1 MEGSKR
7 RERNSE
13 LSELLRRFWVGRF
26 VMKKVAHLAPGI
38 LMLGPYGPYR
48 NAVWLFVNG
57 DEAAVIE
64 MPPYRPRKD
73 ARPWSAA
80 QKCLKEIGA
89 QAKYGL
95 LSHAHVDHCQTL
107 VKFRDTFPE
116 AQFVGHR
123 TQVESRMVA
132 RLAWKEGRR
141 PHDLFDEV
149 FDGEIRALDLNGEPL
164 ILIHAPKH
172 SESDQ
177 IILYRGTALT
187 GDWFLGDLRDC
198 NAIVDPREKIRS
210 IERVQSWL
218 HRLDYHVD
226 RAFSG
231 HGDCL
236 YHDVDFHNLLE
247 KSKVDRSRRTV
258 RSR

>member
-1 MEGSKR
+1 
-7 RERNSE
+7 
-13 LSELLRRFWVGRF
+13 
-26 VMKKVAHLAPGI
+26 MKKVAHLAPGI